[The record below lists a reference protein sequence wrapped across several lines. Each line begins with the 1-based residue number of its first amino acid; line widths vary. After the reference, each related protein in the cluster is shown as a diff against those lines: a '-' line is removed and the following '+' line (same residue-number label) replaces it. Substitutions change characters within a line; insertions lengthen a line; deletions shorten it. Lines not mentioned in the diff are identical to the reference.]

1 MSPQELMSSIL
12 QLAIQGK
19 LVEQRPEEGTAE
31 ELYRQIQAEKQA
43 LIKTGK
49 IKKQKPLPEIT
60 EDEIP
65 FEIPEAWK
73 WVRLGDCT
81 SYAHTKEKVISTE
94 IDPESW
100 SLDLED
106 IEKESG
112 KIVNYCK
119 AGKRSITGDKVIFHK
134 GQILYSKL
142 RPYLKK
148 ILVAPQDGICTPEL
162 VPFWAYGGLDAQYI
176 VSVLRAPHVDFAINA
191 VTYGVKMPRVGTETM
206 VNLLVPLPPLAEQ
219 KRIVA
224 KIEELLPLIERYE
237 KAWSRLED
245 FNKRFPGDMQ
255 KSILQMAIQGK
266 LVEQRPEE
274 GTGEELYHQIQT
286 ELKPLIQAKRFKG
299 KKLPELSDDELPF
312 EIPSSWKWVRLGD
325 IISIESGKNLTS
337 SQMRNGS
344 VPVYGGNGIT
354 GYHDESLVH
363 EETVVIGRVG
373 FYCGSVHVTEKEAWI
388 TDNAFITTYP
398 FISIDRSFLVYMLR
412 HMDLGRDNNA
422 TAQPVVSGKKIY
434 PLAFPLPPLAEQKRI
449 VARLEELLPLCEK
462 MK

>member
-1 MSPQELMSSIL
+1 MTPQELKNSIL

-19 LVEQRPEEGTAE
+19 LVEQRPEEGTAT
-31 ELYRQIQAEKQA
+31 ELYKQIQAEKQA
-43 LIKTGK
+43 LIKAGK
-49 IKKQKPLPEIT
+49 IKKEKPLPEIA
-60 EDEIP
+60 EDEVP
-65 FEIPEAWK
+65 FEIPESWM
-73 WVRLGDCT
+73 WVYIGDIFLHNTGKAQNASGSANGTIRKFITTSNLYWGYFDFSKVKEMPFTEQEIERCSARKGDLLVCEGGDC
-81 SYAHTKEKVISTE
+81 
-94 IDPESW
+94 
-100 SLDLED
+100 
-106 IEKESG
+106 G
-112 KIVNYCK
+112 
-119 AGKRSITGDKVIFHK
+119 RSAIWTYDEEVCIQNHVHR
-134 GQILYSKL
+134 L
-142 RPYLKK
+142 RPYCNLSIEYYYYLFYLYKFTGR
-148 ILVAPQDGICTPEL
+148 LRGRGVAIQGLSSEAIHKVIC
-162 VPFWAYGGLDAQYI
+162 
-176 VSVLRAPHVDFAINA
+176 
-191 VTYGVKMPRVGTETM
+191 
-206 VNLLVPLPPLAEQ
+206 PLPPLAEQ

-274 GTGEELYHQIQT
+274 GTGEELYRRIQA

-312 EIPSSWKWVRLGD
+312 DIPSSWKWVRLGD

-337 SQMRNGS
+337 SQMRTGS

-398 FISIDRSFLVYMLR
+398 FKSIDRSFLVYILR

-434 PLAFPLPPLAEQKRI
+434 PLAFPLPPLVEQKRI
-449 VARLEELLPLCEK
+449 VARLEELLPLCERLK
-462 MK
+462 

>member
-1 MSPQELMSSIL
+1 MTPQELKNSIL

-31 ELYRQIQAEKQA
+31 ELYKQIQAEKQA
-43 LIKTGK
+43 LIKAGK
-49 IKKQKPLPEIT
+49 IKKEKPLPEIT
-60 EDEIP
+60 ENEIP
-65 FEIPEAWK
+65 FEIPESWK
-73 WVRLGDCT
+73 WVRFGFLSQLLDG
-81 SYAHTKEKVISTE
+81 EKRQGE
-94 IDPESW
+94 PYPC
-100 SLDLED
+100 LDAKFLRGKSEVLYLN
-106 IEKESG
+106 SG
-112 KIVNYCK
+112 KFVCRGEKI
-119 AGKRSITGDKVIFHK
+119 
-134 GQILYSKL
+134 
-142 RPYLKK
+142 
-148 ILVAPQDGICTPEL
+148 ILVDGENSGEVFVVPQDGYMGSTFKKLFYSSAMYEP
-162 VPFWAYGGLDAQYI
+162 Y
-176 VSVLRAPHVDFAINA
+176 VLFFLLYHKKDYRNNKKGSAIPHLNKDLFFN
-191 VTYGVKMPRVGTETM
+191 MPT
-206 VNLLVPLPPLAEQ
+206 PLPPFAEQ

-237 KAWSRLED
+237 KAWSRLEE
-245 FNKRFPGDMQ
+245 FNKRFPVDMQ
-255 KSILQMAIQGK
+255 KSILQMAIQGR

-274 GTGEELYHQIQT
+274 GTGEELYRRIQA
-286 ELKPLIQAKRFKG
+286 ELKPLILAKRFKG
-299 KKLPELSDDELPF
+299 KKLPDLSDDELPF

-337 SQMRNGS
+337 SQMRTGS

-398 FISIDRSFLVYMLR
+398 SMSIDRSFLVYILR

-449 VARLEELLPLCEK
+449 VARLEELLPLCERLK
-462 MK
+462 